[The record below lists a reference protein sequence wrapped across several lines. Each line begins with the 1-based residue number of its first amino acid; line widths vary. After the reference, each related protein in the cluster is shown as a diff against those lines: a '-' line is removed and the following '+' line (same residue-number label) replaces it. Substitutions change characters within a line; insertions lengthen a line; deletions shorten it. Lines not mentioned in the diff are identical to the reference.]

1 MSKCYFSP
9 SVLNTPVTLIHFS
22 APTQTDRKQQF
33 QYKRF
38 SVEMQL
44 MEWKFCKL
52 HKPTFLYHARGLHFP
67 TSWFPIKHSCS
78 KRNPEISTRGAAAVI
93 RDLLIW
99 KLCQCFPHTSSLQF
113 FWICSLW
120 KSCHVSTETLKP
132 FSHASK
138 ADVLHLH
145 LTFNLLFQSAKSTT
159 KCCLCEENQPAI
171 AARSCANLPLLAR
184 FDNQVFVSHVDEP
197 EGDPGLSNKHVHDT
211 CTAPAAKETFTP

>member
-1 MSKCYFSP
+1 MHSLLSIKLFLLQDFKGIICTWTLIPAEERKTHHEVQIGLFQGKKFHTKKCLNVTFPP

-99 KLCQCFPHTSSLQF
+99 KLCQCFPHTSCKFSSVLLDLFTVKELPCVNRNPKALFSCLQG
-113 FWICSLW
+113 WCS
-120 KSCHVSTETLKP
+120 
-132 FSHASK
+132 
-138 ADVLHLH
+138 
-145 LTFNLLFQSAKSTT
+145 
-159 KCCLCEENQPAI
+159 
-171 AARSCANLPLLAR
+171 
-184 FDNQVFVSHVDEP
+184 
-197 EGDPGLSNKHVHDT
+197 
-211 CTAPAAKETFTP
+211 APAPDL